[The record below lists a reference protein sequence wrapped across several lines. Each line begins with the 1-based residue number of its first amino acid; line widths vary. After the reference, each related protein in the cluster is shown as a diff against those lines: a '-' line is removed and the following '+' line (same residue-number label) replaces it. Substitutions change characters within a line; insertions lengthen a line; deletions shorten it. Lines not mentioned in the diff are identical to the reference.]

1 MNQMSDVERLIAIED
16 IKQLKS
22 RRDRAV
28 DMKDWKT
35 LEALHAPD
43 HHSYVMDFP
52 PWTSAAEMIERTR
65 KGMEGVTSVHHSHTP
80 DITFESPTRAKG
92 IWAMTDYLSW
102 KKGEEEHWLYGY
114 GFYQETYEKR
124 DGRWIYV
131 ERRLTRLK
139 VDMSPG
145 ATMPRP

>member
-1 MNQMSDVERLIAIED
+1 MDQMSDVERLIAIED

-28 DMKDWKT
+28 DMKDWNM
-35 LEALHAPD
+35 LEELHAPD
-43 HHSYVMDFP
+43 HHSHVQDLP

-65 KGMEGVTSVHHSHTP
+65 RGMEGVTSVHHSHTP

-92 IWAMTDYLSW
+92 VWAMTDYLSW
-102 KKGEEEHWLYGY
+102 KQGEEEHWLYGY
-114 GFYQETYEKR
+114 GFYAETYEKR
-124 DGRWIYV
+124 DGRWVYV

-145 ATMPRP
+145 AKLNTL